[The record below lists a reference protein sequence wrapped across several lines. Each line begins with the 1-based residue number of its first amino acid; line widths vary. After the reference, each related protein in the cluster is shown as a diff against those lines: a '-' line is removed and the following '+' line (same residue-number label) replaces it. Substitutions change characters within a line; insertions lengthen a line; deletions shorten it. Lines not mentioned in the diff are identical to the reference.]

1 MLAILASFLTDDL
14 LTGLSKVL
22 AKEVS
27 QFNIRVLTIVLG
39 TFNTNFGNSIDW
51 SKVVLPEDYK
61 GSGAEQMIQFLS
73 SGKLKPNGDKDKAMK
88 AFYDVVVGEGAG
100 VGREAERFLPL
111 GTDMATR
118 VKMVQD
124 YLAHA
129 LDAFGDMTNSVTLD
143 N

>member
-1 MLAILASFLTDDL
+1 LAGLT
-14 LTGLSKVL
+14 KVL
-22 AKEVS
+22 AKELA
-27 QFNIRVLTIVLG
+27 QFNIRVLTVVLG
-39 TFNTNFGNSIDW
+39 TFNTNFGQAIDF
-51 SKVVLPEDYK
+51 SKKFLLEDYK
-61 GSGAEQMIQFLS
+61 GSGADRMIQFLS
-73 SGKLKPNGDKDKAMK
+73 SGKLKPKPNGDKNKAMK
-88 AFYDVVVGEGAG
+88 AFYDVAVGEGAG

-129 LDAFGDMTNSVTLD
+129 TDVFGDVTNSVGIE

>member
-1 MLAILASFLTDDL
+1 

-22 AKEVS
+22 AKEVA
-27 QFNIRVLTIVLG
+27 QFNIRVPTVVLG

-51 SKVVLPEDYK
+51 SKVVLPDDYK
-61 GSGAEQMIQFLS
+61 GSGADQMIQFLS

-88 AFYDVVVGEGAG
+88 AFYNVVIGEGPG

-124 YLAHA
+124 YLAHS
-129 LDAFGDMTNSVTLD
+129 LEVFEEVTNSVASD